1 MSDQDRARDLFFK
14 GLACLENTDFR
25 SAETVFLETLKLA
38 PRSVPTLNNLAI
50 AQYEQGKVA
59 DAALTATKVIKI
71 DQRNIDAYLM
81 LSTCQKE
88 QQRYDDVFKIC
99 QTLIEID
106 PTIAEAHCNLGYA
119 FNKVEKYEDA
129 IACFDRAIALRP
141 QFADAHLNRA
151 NALSSLRRFED
162 AFAAYD
168 QALALNPGLAEAWLG
183 RGNTFSDIRRYND
196 AFGAYD
202 KALALRPDLEGA
214 RLGRGNAFSE
224 LELYDDALAAFDQ
237 ILALKPDSEGAWLGR
252 GNVFSDLKR
261 YDEAFSA
268 YDKALAFKPDSA
280 GAWLGRGN
288 TFSDLKRYEEAFA
301 AYDKALV
308 LKPNLA
314 EAWLGRGNAFSD
326 LKRYDEALAAFEKA
340 LALKP
345 DLAEAWLGRGNVF
358 GDLRRYDQ
366 ALAAFDKALV
376 LRPDLTDAEAARL
389 HSKMHLCD
397 WRDLDAECKRLRA
410 SITSTHK
417 SPGPFVFL
425 GFTESSRELKKYAEQ
440 WTARRFPA
448 ATHSTWRGAA
458 YKHDKIRIAYVSS
471 DFRQHAIAFLSAGMF
486 EAHDKSLFEVSA
498 ISTGPRD
505 TSEIRKRLERSFD
518 VFIDASALSDEDTAL
533 RIREK
538 EIDLL
543 IDLNGYTA
551 GSRMGVFAHRSAPIQ
566 VNYLGYPG
574 TSGADY
580 MDYIIA
586 DPHVIPQSQ
595 LEFYTEK
602 IAFLPHCYQANDR
615 KRIVGDRKFSRAE
628 LGLPLAGFVFCC
640 FNNNYKILPG
650 LFDSWM
656 AMLSKINGSV
666 LWLLEDNAIA
676 SENLRKEAS
685 ARGIDPER
693 LVFAKR
699 MSLEDHLARHR
710 SADLFL
716 DTLPYNAHT
725 TASDALW
732 AGLPILTRTG
742 DTFAGRVATSLLN
755 AIGLPELVARTREG
769 YGHLAVELATHPE
782 KLASIKD
789 KLARNRLTTP
799 LFDTQLFTRHIES
812 AYKAMHERYRAGLP
826 PDHIHVSP

>member
-14 GLACLENTDFR
+14 GLACLENRDFR
-25 SAETVFLETLKLA
+25 SAETVLLETLKFA

-59 DAALTATKVIKI
+59 DAALTATKVVEI
-71 DQRNIDAYLM
+71 DQKNSDAYLM
-81 LSTCQKE
+81 LSTCRKE

-99 QTLIEID
+99 QTIIEID
-106 PTIAEAHCNLGYA
+106 PTIAEAYCNLGYA
-119 FNKVEKYEDA
+119 LNKAEKYEDA
-129 IACFDRAIALRP
+129 IASFDRAIALRA

-151 NALSSLRRFED
+151 NSLSSLRRFQE

-168 QALALNPGLAEAWLG
+168 RALALNPGLAEAWLG
-183 RGNTFSDIRRYND
+183 RGNTFSDIRRYD
-196 AFGAYD
+196 EAFAAYD

-214 RLGRGNAFSE
+214 KLGRGNAFGE
-224 LELYDDALAAFDQ
+224 LEQYDEALAAFDQ

-268 YDKALAFKPDSA
+268 YDKALYFKPNSA

-288 TFSDLKRYEEAFA
+288 AFSDLKRYEEAFA
-301 AYDKALV
+301 AYDKALA

-326 LKRYDEALAAFEKA
+326 LKRYDEALAAFERA

-397 WRDLDAECKRLRA
+397 WRDLDAECERLRA

-417 SPGPFVFL
+417 SPGPFAFL
-425 GFTESSRELKKYAEQ
+425 GFAESSRELKKHAEQ

-448 ATHSTWRGAA
+448 VTHSTWRGAT
-458 YKHDKIRIAYVSS
+458 YKHDKIRISYVSS

-518 VFIDASALSDEDTAL
+518 DFIDANALSDEDAAL

-551 GSRMGVFAHRSAPIQ
+551 GSRMGFFAHRSAPIQ

-574 TSGADY
+574 TSGAHY
-580 MDYIIA
+580 MDYIVA
-586 DPHVIPQSQ
+586 DPHLIPQNQ

-615 KRIVGDRKFSRAE
+615 KRIVRDRKFSRAE
-628 LGLPLAGFVFCC
+628 LGLPQAGFVFCC

-650 LFDSWM
+650 LFNSWM
-656 AMLSKINGSV
+656 AVLAKVTGSV

-676 SENLRKEAS
+676 GENLRKEAS

-693 LVFAKR
+693 IVFAKR
-699 MSLEDHLARHR
+699 MPLEDHLARHR

-755 AIGLPELVARTREG
+755 AIGLPELVTRTREE
-769 YGHLAVELATHPE
+769 YETLAIELAIHPE
-782 KLASIKD
+782 KLALIKE

-812 AYKAMHERYRAGLP
+812 AYKAMYARYQAGLP